1 MEDTGLVA
9 IVDDDPSLRRSL
21 GNLLT
26 SAGFRVT
33 AFASAEAFLASAARA
48 SIGCLVLDL
57 RLDGMSGLDLL
68 RRLADTGSRIPVI
81 VLTAH
86 GDERARQRAL
96 RDGALAF
103 LGKPVSGDVL
113 LDAVREALRRG
124 QTGGDPP

>member
-1 MEDTGLVA
+1 
-9 IVDDDPSLRRSL
+9 
-21 GNLLT
+21 
-26 SAGFRVT
+26 
-33 AFASAEAFLASAARA
+33 
-48 SIGCLVLDL
+48 
-57 RLDGMSGLDLL
+57 MSGLDLL